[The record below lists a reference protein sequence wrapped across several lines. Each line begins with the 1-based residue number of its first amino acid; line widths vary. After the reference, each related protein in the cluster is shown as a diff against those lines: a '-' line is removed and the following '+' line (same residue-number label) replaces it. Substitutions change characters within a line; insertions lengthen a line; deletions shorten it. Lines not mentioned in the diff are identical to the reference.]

1 LIQLNYFV
9 CRVVGTTYALS
20 KSSESHVYQE
30 KIMTATLHTAGHL
43 NTMGLPVVSFTHF
56 EEAAVSAA
64 RAIRNVALFAVAP
77 FIGLVYALAMPLV
90 GLGMLVW
97 IGARAVANSAATRTA
112 LTSARNVALF
122 VVSPLIG
129 LVYALA
135 LPLVGMVL
143 IARTAYQAYRA
154 PVLVE

>member
-1 LIQLNYFV
+1 LIQLNNLI
-9 CRVVGTTYALS
+9 CREVGTTYALS

-43 NTMGLPVVSFTHF
+43 NTMGLPVVSFTHI
-56 EEAAVSAA
+56 EEAAASAA

-97 IGARAVANSAATRTA
+97 IGASAIAHSAATRTA
-112 LTSARNVALF
+112 LTSVRNVALF
-122 VVSPLIG
+122 VASPLIG

-135 LPLVGMVL
+135 RPLVGIVL
-143 IARTAYQAYRA
+143 IAQTAYQAYRVR
-154 PVLVE
+154 VLVE